1 MNVIVRD
8 VLVIAGLLAAL
19 WLAMV
24 VATRI
29 LRRPRRIGNSYVGEL
44 HDDTGIS
51 GDGSVLSIQSA
62 EVDMDAS
69 ELDAIWSPEH
79 LERLARTYWRFLSRC
94 TLGVIRV
101 VYDEDHRFVV
111 LVAKPLT
118 LLTFHQPEYLMDAER
133 GVVRWRIERG
143 LLVASRGTDADG
155 YLEID
160 VERSGSPRPGR
171 ADLSVEVTV
180 ANYYPRI
187 AAAFTRWV
195 YAATQSRIHVLVTY
209 GFLKSL
215 ARLDL
220 APSRVGRFASIGEV
234 PDPEGPGPGE
244 RRQGRTPATPQ
255 P

>member
-1 MNVIVRD
+1 MNAILRDIVAI
-8 VLVIAGLLAAL
+8 VALLAVL
-19 WLAMV
+19 WVAMV
-24 VATRI
+24 AATGI
-29 LRRPRRIGNSYVGEL
+29 LRRPRKIGNSYVGEL

-51 GDGSVLSIQSA
+51 EDGSVLSIQSA
-62 EVDMDAS
+62 DVDMDAS

-94 TLGVIRV
+94 TLGLIRV

-111 LVAKPLT
+111 FVAKPLT
-118 LLTFHQPEYLMDAER
+118 LLTFHEPEYLMDAER

-143 LLVASRGTDADG
+143 LLVASRGTDGDG

-160 VERSGSPRPGR
+160 VERSGSPRADR

-220 APSRVGRFASIGEV
+220 APSRVGRFAGIGDV
-234 PDPEGPGPGE
+234 PDPQGPGPGE
-244 RRQGRTPATPQ
+244 RRQARDSAAAQ

>member
-1 MNVIVRD
+1 MNIIVID
-8 VLVIAGLLAAL
+8 ILAVIALIAAL

-29 LRRPRRIGNSYVGEL
+29 LRSPRKVGNSYVGRLE
-44 HDDTGIS
+44 DDTRIAP
-51 GDGSVLSIQSA
+51 DGSVLSVQSA
-62 EVDMDAS
+62 SVDMETS
-69 ELDAIWSPEH
+69 ELDAIWTPTH
-79 LERLARTYWRFLSRC
+79 LEQLARTYWRFLSRC
-94 TLGVIRV
+94 TLGLIRV
-101 VYDEDHRFVV
+101 VYTEEQRFVV
-111 LVAKPLT
+111 LVARPLT
-118 LLTFHQPEYLMDAER
+118 LLTFHEPEYLMDIER

-143 LLVASRGTDADG
+143 LLVASRGEDADG

-160 VERSGSPRPGR
+160 VERSGSPRHGR
-171 ADLSVEVTV
+171 SDLHVEVTV

-220 APSRVGRFASIGEV
+220 APSRVGRFAAIGDV

-244 RRQGRTPATPQ
+244 RRQGRSPATPQ

>member
-1 MNVIVRD
+1 MNAIARDIVIV
-8 VLVIAGLLAAL
+8 IALLALA
-19 WLAMV
+19 WVAMV

-29 LRRPRRIGNSYVGEL
+29 LRRPRRIGNSDVGEL
-44 HDDTGIS
+44 HDETRIDEN
-51 GDGSVLSIQSA
+51 GSVRSVQSA
-62 EVDMDAS
+62 SVEMDTA
-69 ELDAIWSPEH
+69 ELDAIWTPAH

-94 TLGVIRV
+94 TLGLIRV
-101 VYDEDHRFVV
+101 VYTEEQRFVV
-111 LVAKPLT
+111 LVARPLA
-118 LLTFHQPEYLMDAER
+118 LLTFHEPEYLMDAER

-143 LLVASRGTDADG
+143 ILVASRGTDADG

-171 ADLSVEVTV
+171 SDLHVEVTV

-187 AAAFTRWV
+187 AAAFTRWA

-220 APSRVGRFASIGEV
+220 APSRVGRFAGIGDV

-244 RRQGRTPATPQ
+244 RRQGRSPATPQ

>member
-1 MNVIVRD
+1 MNAILRDIVAI
-8 VLVIAGLLAAL
+8 VALLAVL
-19 WLAMV
+19 WVAMV
-24 VATRI
+24 AATGI
-29 LRRPRRIGNSYVGEL
+29 LRRPRKIGNSYVGEL

-51 GDGSVLSIQSA
+51 EDGSVLSIQSA
-62 EVDMDAS
+62 DVDMEAS

-79 LERLARTYWRFLSRC
+79 LERLARTYWRFLSRS
-94 TLGVIRV
+94 TLGLIRV

-111 LVAKPLT
+111 FVAKPLT
-118 LLTFHQPEYLMDAER
+118 LLTFHEPEYLMDIER

-143 LLVASRGTDADG
+143 LLVASRGEDADG

-160 VERSGSPRPGR
+160 VERSGSPRHGR
-171 ADLSVEVTV
+171 SDLHVEVTV

-220 APSRVGRFASIGEV
+220 APSRVGRFAAIGDV

-244 RRQGRTPATPQ
+244 RRQDRAPAAPQ

>member
-1 MNVIVRD
+1 MNAILRDIVAI
-8 VLVIAGLLAAL
+8 VALLAVL
-19 WLAMV
+19 WVAMV
-24 VATRI
+24 AATGI
-29 LRRPRRIGNSYVGEL
+29 LRRPRKIGNSYVGEL
-44 HDDTGIS
+44 HDDTGIAD
-51 GDGSVLSIQSA
+51 DGSVLSIQSA
-62 EVDMDAS
+62 DVDMEAS

-94 TLGVIRV
+94 TLGLIRV

-111 LVAKPLT
+111 FVAKPLT
-118 LLTFHQPEYLMDAER
+118 LLTFHEPEYLMDAER

-143 LLVASRGTDADG
+143 LLVASRGTDGDG

-171 ADLSVEVTV
+171 AGLSVEVTV

-215 ARLDL
+215 AKLDL
-220 APSRVGRFASIGEV
+220 APSRVGRFAGIGDV
-234 PDPEGPGPGE
+234 PDPQGPGPGE
-244 RRQGRTPATPQ
+244 RRQARDSAAAQ

>member
-1 MNVIVRD
+1 MNAILRDIVA
-8 VLVIAGLLAAL
+8 LVALLAVL
-19 WLAMV
+19 WVAMV
-24 VATRI
+24 AATGI
-29 LRRPRRIGNSYVGEL
+29 LRRPRQIGNSYVGEL

-51 GDGSVLSIQSA
+51 EDGSVLSIQSA
-62 EVDMDAS
+62 DVDMEAS

-94 TLGVIRV
+94 TLGLIRV

-111 LVAKPLT
+111 FVAKPLT
-118 LLTFHQPEYLMDAER
+118 LLTFHEPEYLMDAER

-143 LLVASRGTDADG
+143 LLVASRGTDGDG

-160 VERSGSPRPGR
+160 VERSGSPKPGR

-220 APSRVGRFASIGEV
+220 APSRVGRFAGIGDV
-234 PDPEGPGPGE
+234 PDPQGPGPGE
-244 RRQGRTPATPQ
+244 RRQARDSAAAQ